1 MKPALPREAERPRC
15 QGNGLLCTRRKLGPS
30 WQGSDGMRAQSW
42 SVVRGHG
49 DEEEEGGREE
59 TAKVFMSGTF
69 LSPHFLMGK
78 NLSCG
83 FLQG

>member
-1 MKPALPREAERPRC
+1 MV
-15 QGNGLLCTRRKLGPS
+15 QGTETRKKR
-30 WQGSDGMRAQSW
+30 
-42 SVVRGHG
+42 
-49 DEEEEGGREE
+49 EGGREE
-59 TAKVFMSGTF
+59 TAELFTSGTF